1 MSQPVFSLKLEEDT
15 VQRVG
20 TKLSLEVE
28 VEESA
33 EKVFFEWRGPAGSNA
48 DEGRVK
54 ITESASS
61 STAEIS
67 PLHLQVTLLTVLTVL
82 SVLSGVYFLILRT
95 RECGPARLKI
105 SMASH
110 KQNVLFWPKVGSQ
123 TVTVNKSCQQH
134 IFSS

>member
-1 MSQPVFSLKLEEDT
+1 MSQPVFSLKLDEDT

-20 TKLSLEVE
+20 TKLCLEVE

-61 STAEIS
+61 STAEIT
-67 PLHLQVTLLTVLTVL
+67 PLHLQVTLLPVL
-82 SVLSGVYFLILRT
+82 SVLSDVYFIILRT

-110 KQNVLFWPKVGSQ
+110 KQNVLFWPKVGSGQ

>member
-20 TKLSLEVE
+20 TKLCLEVE

-61 STAEIS
+61 STAEIT
-67 PLHLQVTLLTVLTVL
+67 PLHLQVTLLPVL
-82 SVLSGVYFLILRT
+82 SVLSDVYFIILRT

-110 KQNVLFWPKVGSQ
+110 KQNVLFWPKVGSGQ